1 MTRRKMIRRKMIRRK
16 TIRGK
21 MFPLLALVAA
31 LGALGLVRTPV
42 SAQQEQPAPGRGQ
55 SVADTLESIQK
66 ARVVTR
72 VLFTVAH
79 PDDEA
84 STLLTYLPH
93 ALGTDTT
100 LLTLN
105 RGEGGQNAIGPEQGA
120 QLGILRSSELS
131 AAMNVEGAHLY
142 FTRVVD
148 FGFSKT
154 LEETRE
160 KWNGLEL
167 EDMVRVIRMLR
178 PQIVVN
184 GWGGQKTG
192 HGNHQDSGY
201 QTPVAVEAAADPA
214 KYPEQIAEG
223 LKPWRASMILNPV
236 RATAQDEKVDYTGS
250 WIVPADEIS
259 PIWGMSYRDIALE
272 GYLHHRSQGV
282 TPFLNS
288 PFLRRP
294 YGLKRATGGAPSPS
308 DFAQPISTLARL
320 IPVPADE
327 ALTVTDRSLDAA
339 RMAAEK
345 LDWPGAVRSI
355 AAAGKQIASLEEQ
368 VRSSKDPRAADALW
382 ELSEVRQRINHAL
395 ADAAAVKIVCNS
407 DRSELVTGENFTVRA
422 EVAHRPD
429 LPATFSKPVLQMP
442 AGWNISKQEEKDGS
456 TNFTVA
462 VPADA
467 KNPHSAGDFIYP
479 FPPAF
484 VLAAS
489 HVSVDGYAFDFSV
502 PVQNLHS
509 TSVTVL
515 EYPLRIVPPVELTPE
530 PEQYDVVA
538 SRQPQQFD
546 VFARVHSFAQTPSK
560 VSVGVE
566 VPSGWKAP
574 QPVEIEF
581 SGAGDRLVHLAVMPP
596 ANIPV
601 GNYELKTYAKRG
613 DARYEMSIEPLPS
626 LPSYLWSAPAEVPVH
641 VFSIVVPEHL
651 RVGYISADNDAA
663 IPDSLRRLGVDV
675 EMVDANAL
683 AFGDLSRFDA
693 IVIGMRAY
701 ELRSDVVASNSRL
714 LDYAAGGGTLV
725 VLDQR
730 PAVWDPLK
738 PAPFPATMG
747 PGPRVTDENA
757 AVNFTD
763 PASPLLNF
771 PNKIES
777 HDFDNWIQERGLYFL
792 EKWDAQYHTVLS
804 MRDPGEKDLLGSL
817 VWAHTGKGM
826 YIYTG
831 LSFSRQL
838 PEGNG
843 GAFRLFINLLSQSRN
858 KAK

>member
-1 MTRRKMIRRKMIRRK
+1 MRRWKKF
-16 TIRGK
+16 GVLS
-21 MFPLLALVAA
+21 LLAATCALTLVLA
-31 LGALGLVRTPV
+31 RV
-42 SAQQEQPAPGRGQ
+42 SAQQEPAAPGRGQ

-120 QLGILRSSELS
+120 QLGILRSSELL
-131 AAMNVEGAHLY
+131 AAMQVEGPHLY
-142 FTRVVD
+142 FTRVID

-154 LEETRE
+154 LEETLE

-178 PQIVVN
+178 PQIVIN

-201 QTPVAVEAAADPA
+201 QTAKALVAAADPT
-214 KYPEQIAEG
+214 KYPDQIAEG
-223 LKPWRASMILNPV
+223 LKPWRAQMLLDPV

-250 WIVPADEIS
+250 WVVPADEIS
-259 PIWGMSYRDIALE
+259 PIWGLSYRDIALE

-294 YGLKRATGGAPSPS
+294 YGLKLTTGGPPSPS
-308 DFAQPISTLARL
+308 DFAQPLTSLSRV
-320 IPVPADE
+320 IPVPSEDSLA
-327 ALTVTDRSLDAA
+327 ATDRDLDQA
-339 RMAAEK
+339 RIAAEK
-345 LDWPGAVRSI
+345 LDWAAAVRSI
-355 AAAGKQIASLEEQ
+355 AEAGKQIVRLEDQVKHSEDPSAAGGLWELEQ
-368 VRSSKDPRAADALW
+368 VR
-382 ELSEVRQRINHAL
+382 ERINHAL
-395 ADAAAVKIVCNS
+395 GDAAAIKIVSNA
-407 DRSELVTGENFTVRA
+407 DRSELVAGEDFSVRA
-422 EVAHRPD
+422 QVGHRID
-429 LPATFSKPVLQMP
+429 LPATFSKPELVLP
-442 AGWNISKQEEKDGS
+442 SGWNIKKQEEKDGS
-456 TNFTVA
+456 TNFNVA

-467 KNPHSAGDFIYP
+467 KTPHTPGDFLYP
-479 FPPAF
+479 FPPPLVSART
-484 VLAAS
+484 
-489 HVSVDGYAFDFSV
+489 HVEADGYAFDFIQ
-502 PVQNLHS
+502 PVQSLHA
-509 TSVTVL
+509 TTVSVL
-515 EYPLRIVPPVELTPE
+515 SYPLRIVPPVGLTPE
-530 PEQYDVVA
+530 PEEYVVVE
-538 SRQPQQFD
+538 SRQPKQFD

-566 VPSGWKAP
+566 VPSGWRSPAP
-574 QPVEIEF
+574 EIVEF
-581 SGAGDRLVHLAVMPP
+581 SGAGDRLVHVTVTPP
-596 ANIPV
+596 AKIAA
-601 GNYELKTYAKRG
+601 GNYELKAYAKRG
-613 DARYEMSIEPLPS
+613 QETFGTSLEPLPS
-626 LPSYLWSAPAEVPVH
+626 LPTYLWSAPATVPLH
-641 VFSIVVPEHL
+641 VFSITVPEHL
-651 RVGYISADNDAA
+651 RVGYISAENDA

-675 EMVDANAL
+675 EMLDANSL
-683 AFGDLSRFDA
+683 AFGNLSRFDA
-693 IVIGMRAY
+693 IVVGMRAY

-730 PAVWDPLK
+730 PAIWDALK

-747 PGPRVTDENA
+747 PGPRVTVEDA

-763 PASPLLNF
+763 SASPLLNF
-771 PNKIES
+771 PNKIEA
-777 HDFDNWIQERGLYFL
+777 HDFDGWVQERGLYFW
-792 EKWDAQYHTVLS
+792 EKWDGKYHTVLS
-804 MRDPGEKDLLGSL
+804 MHDPGEKDVMGSL
-817 VWAHTGKGM
+817 VWAGTGKGT

-838 PEGNG
+838 PEGNA
-843 GAFRLFINLLSQSRN
+843 GAFRLFVNLLSPSRR
-858 KAK
+858 

>member
-1 MTRRKMIRRKMIRRK
+1 MKCRLK
-16 TIRGK
+16 
-21 MFPLLALVAA
+21 
-31 LGALGLVRTPV
+31 LGLVSLLATLCVSSLVLTRV
-42 SAQQEQPAPGRGQ
+42 SAQQEASAPGRGQ

-131 AAMNVEGAHLY
+131 AAMNVEGPHLY

-154 LEETRE
+154 LQETLE
-160 KWNGLEL
+160 KWQGVEL
-167 EDMVRVIRMLR
+167 EDMVRAIRMLR

-201 QTPVAVEAAADPA
+201 QTPKAVEAAADPT
-214 KYPEQIAEG
+214 KYPDQIAER
-223 LKPWRASMILNPV
+223 LKPWRVETILNPV
-236 RATAQDEKVDYTGS
+236 RATAPDEKVDYTGA
-250 WIVPADEIS
+250 WVVPADEIS
-259 PIWGMSYRDIALE
+259 PIWGLSYREISVQ

-288 PFLRRP
+288 PFIRRP
-294 YGLKRATGGAPSPS
+294 YGLKRTTGDAPSPS
-308 DFAQPISTLARL
+308 DFAQPLTSLARVL
-320 IPVPADE
+320 PVPAEDLL
-327 ALTVTDRSLDAA
+327 AAADHDLDQA

-345 LDWPGAVRSI
+345 LDWPAAVRSI
-355 AAAGKQIASLEEQ
+355 AEAGKQIVSLEDRMKRSQDSSAASGLWELEQ
-368 VRSSKDPRAADALW
+368 VR
-382 ELSEVRQRINHAL
+382 ERINHAF
-395 ADAAAVKIVCNS
+395 ADAAAIKIISNA
-407 DRSELVTGENFTVRA
+407 DRSELVAGEGFSVRA
-422 EVAHRPD
+422 EVAHRKD
-429 LPATFSKPVLQMP
+429 VPATFSKPELSLP
-442 AGWNISKQEEKDGS
+442 SGWSITKQEEKDGS
-456 TNFTVA
+456 TNFSVA
-462 VPADA
+462 VPAGA
-467 KNPHSAGDFIYP
+467 KTPHTPGDFLYP
-479 FPPAF
+479 FPPPLVSART
-484 VLAAS
+484 
-489 HVSVDGYAFDFSV
+489 HVEAEGYAFDFSA
-502 PVQNLHS
+502 PVQSLHA
-509 TSVTVL
+509 TSVSVL
-515 EYPLRIVPPVELTPE
+515 SYPLRVVPPVGITPE
-530 PEQYDVVA
+530 PEQYVVLE
-538 SRQPQQFD
+538 SHQPKQFE
-546 VFARVHSFAQTPSK
+546 VFARIHSFAQTPSK

-574 QPVEIEF
+574 VPEMVEF
-581 SGAGDRLVHLAVMPP
+581 SGAGDRLIHMTVTPP
-596 ANIPV
+596 AKIAA
-601 GNYELKTYAKRG
+601 GNYELKAYARRG
-613 DARYEMSIEPLPS
+613 EEKFETSLEPLPS
-626 LPSYLWSAPAEVPVH
+626 LPTYLWSSPAAVPLH
-641 VFSIVVPEHL
+641 VFSLAMPEHL
-651 RVGYISADNDAA
+651 RVGYISSDNDAA
-663 IPDSLRRLGVDV
+663 IPDSLRRLGVEV
-675 EMVDANAL
+675 EMLGPNAL
-683 AFGDLSRFDA
+683 AFSDLSRFDS

-701 ELRSDVVASNSRL
+701 ELRSDVAASNSRL

-771 PNKIES
+771 PNKIEAR
-777 HDFDNWIQERGLYFL
+777 DFDGWVQERGLYFW
-792 EKWDAQYHTVLS
+792 EKWDEKYRTVLS
-804 MRDPGEKDLLGSL
+804 MHDPGEKDVMGSL
-817 VWAHTGKGM
+817 VWTRTGKGV

-838 PEGNG
+838 PEGNA
-843 GAFRLFINLLSQSRN
+843 GAFRLFVNLLSQSRN
-858 KAK
+858 KGK

>member
-1 MTRRKMIRRKMIRRK
+1 MKRPQKF
-16 TIRGK
+16 GLL
-21 MFPLLALVAA
+21 LLAALCALSIVLTQVA
-31 LGALGLVRTPV
+31 
-42 SAQQEQPAPGRGQ
+42 AQQEAPAPGRGQ

-131 AAMNVEGAHLY
+131 AAMNVEGPHLY

-154 LEETRE
+154 LEETLE
-160 KWNGLEL
+160 KWQGLEL
-167 EDMVRVIRMLR
+167 EDMVRAIRMLR
-178 PQIVVN
+178 PQIVIN

-192 HGNHQDSGY
+192 HGNHQASGY
-201 QTPVAVEAAADPA
+201 QTPKAVEAAADPT
-214 KYPEQIAEG
+214 KYPDQIAEG
-223 LKPWRASMILNPV
+223 LKPWRVETILNPV

-250 WIVPADEIS
+250 WVVPADEIS
-259 PIWGMSYRDIALE
+259 PIWGLSYRDISLE

-282 TPFLNS
+282 TPFLNA
-288 PFLRRP
+288 PFVRRP
-294 YGLKRATGGAPSPS
+294 YGLKRATGGPASPS
-308 DFAQPISTLARL
+308 DFAQPLMSLARV
-320 IPVPADE
+320 IPVPAEDSLAAADR
-327 ALTVTDRSLDAA
+327 ALDQA

-355 AAAGKQIASLEEQ
+355 AEAGKQIASLEDR
-368 VRSSKDPRAADALW
+368 VKRSQDSSVAGALW
-382 ELSEVRQRINHAL
+382 ELEQVRERINHAL
-395 ADAAAVKIVCNS
+395 SDAAAIKIVSNS
-407 DRSELVTGENFTVRA
+407 DRSELVAGEGFSVRA
-422 EVAHRPD
+422 EVVHRD
-429 LPATFSKPVLQMP
+429 GVPATFSKPELALP
-442 AGWNISKQEEKDGS
+442 SGWSITKQEEKDGS
-456 TNFTVA
+456 TNFSVA
-462 VPADA
+462 VPANA
-467 KNPHSAGDFIYP
+467 QTPRAPGDFLYP
-479 FPPAF
+479 FPPPLVRAR
-484 VLAAS
+484 A
-489 HVSVDGYAFDFSV
+489 HVEADGYAFDFAA
-502 PVQNLHS
+502 PVQSLHAS
-509 TSVTVL
+509 TVSVL
-515 EYPLRIVPPVELTPE
+515 SYPLRIVPPVELTPQ
-530 PEQYDVVA
+530 PEQYVVVE
-538 SRQPQQFD
+538 SRQPRQFD
-546 VFARVHSFAQTPSK
+546 VFARVHSFSQTPSK

-574 QPVEIEF
+574 APEAIEF
-581 SGAGDRLVHLAVMPP
+581 SGAGDRLVHLTVMPP
-596 ANIPV
+596 PKIAA
-601 GNYELKTYAKRG
+601 GNYELKAYAKRG
-613 DARYEMSIEPLPS
+613 EEKFETSLEPLPS
-626 LPSYLWSAPAEVPVH
+626 LPTYLWSAPATVPVH
-641 VFSIVVPEHL
+641 VFSIAVPDHL

-675 EMVDANAL
+675 EMIDANAL

-693 IVIGMRAY
+693 IVAGMRAY

-714 LDYAAGGGTLV
+714 LDYATGGGTLV

-730 PAVWDPLK
+730 PAIWDAVK

-757 AVNFTD
+757 AVNYTD

-771 PNKIES
+771 PNKIEA
-777 HDFDNWIQERGLYFL
+777 HDFDGWMQERGLYFW
-792 EKWDAQYHTVLS
+792 EKWDAKYHTVLS
-804 MRDPGEKDLLGSL
+804 MHDPGEKDVMGSL
-817 VWAHTGKGM
+817 VWTRTGKGT

-838 PEGNG
+838 PEGNA
-843 GAFRLFINLLSQSRN
+843 GAFRLFVNLLSQSRN

>member
-1 MTRRKMIRRKMIRRK
+1 MKRRQNL
-16 TIRGK
+16 GLLS
-21 MFPLLALVAA
+21 LLAALFGLAFVLTRVA
-31 LGALGLVRTPV
+31 
-42 SAQQEQPAPGRGQ
+42 AQQEPPAPGRGQ

-131 AAMNVEGAHLY
+131 AAMNVEGPHLY

-154 LEETRE
+154 LEETLE

-178 PQIVVN
+178 PQIVIN

-192 HGNHQDSGY
+192 HGNHQDSGF
-201 QTPVAVEAAADPA
+201 QTPKAVEAAADPT
-214 KYPEQIAEG
+214 KYPDQIAEG
-223 LKPWRASMILNPV
+223 LKPWHAQMILDPV

-250 WIVPADEIS
+250 WVVPADEIS
-259 PIWGMSYRDIALE
+259 PIWGLSYRDIALE

-294 YGLKRATGGAPSPS
+294 YGLKRATGGPPSPS
-308 DFAQPISTLARL
+308 DFEQPLMSLASV
-320 IPVPADE
+320 IPVPAGE
-327 ALTVTDRSLDAA
+327 ALAAADHALDQA

-355 AAAGKQIASLEEQ
+355 AAAAKQIASLEDR
-368 VRSSKDPRAADALW
+368 VKSSQDPSAEGGLW
-382 ELSEVRQRINHAL
+382 ELAQVRERINHAL
-395 ADAAAVKIVCNS
+395 ADAAAVKIVSNS
-407 DRSELVTGENFTVRA
+407 DRSELVAGEEFSVRA
-422 EVAHRPD
+422 EIKHRPD
-429 LPATFSKPVLQMP
+429 LPATFSKPVLILP
-442 AGWNISKQEEKDGS
+442 PGWNITKQEEKDGS
-456 TNFTVA
+456 TNFSVA
-462 VPADA
+462 VPAGA
-467 KNPHSAGDFIYP
+467 QMPHSPGDFIYP
-479 FPPAF
+479 FPPPF
-484 VLAAS
+484 VLACS
-489 HVSVDGYAFDFSV
+489 HVEANGYAFDFTAPVESLHATTVSV
-502 PVQNLHS
+502 LS
-509 TSVTVL
+509 
-515 EYPLRIVPPVELTPE
+515 YPLRIVPPVELTPQ
-530 PEQYDVVA
+530 PEQYVVVE
-538 SRQPQQFD
+538 SRQPRQLD
-546 VFARVHSFAQTPSK
+546 VFARVHSFAQKPSK

-566 VPSGWKAP
+566 VPAGWKAP
-574 QPVEIEF
+574 APEAIEF
-581 SGAGDRLVHLAVMPP
+581 SGAGDRLVHLTVTPP
-596 ANIPV
+596 AKV
-601 GNYELKTYAKRG
+601 TTGNYILKAYAKRG
-613 DARYEMSIEPLPS
+613 DEKFEVSLEPLAS
-626 LPSYLWSAPAEVPVH
+626 LPTYLWSAPATVPVH
-641 VFSIVVPEHL
+641 VFSIAVPEHL
-651 RVGYISADNDAA
+651 RVGYISADNDA
-663 IPDSLRRLGVDV
+663 IQDSLRRLGVDV
-675 EMVDANAL
+675 EMLDANAL
-683 AFGDLSRFDA
+683 AFGDLSRFDS
-693 IVIGMRAY
+693 IVVGMRAY

-757 AVNFTD
+757 AVNYAD

-771 PNKIES
+771 PNKIET
-777 HDFDNWIQERGLYFL
+777 HDFDGWVQERGLYFW

-804 MRDPGEKDLLGSL
+804 MHDPGEKDLTGSL
-817 VWAHTGKGM
+817 VWTRTGKGT

-838 PEGNG
+838 PEGNA
-843 GAFRLFINLLSQSRN
+843 GAFRLFVNLLSQSRN
-858 KAK
+858 IAK

>member
-1 MTRRKMIRRKMIRRK
+1 MKRAKKL
-16 TIRGK
+16 GLLS
-21 MFPLLALVAA
+21 LLAA
-31 LGALGLVRTPV
+31 LSALAIALTQV
-42 SAQQEQPAPGRGQ
+42 SAQQEGPAPGRGQ

-131 AAMNVEGAHLY
+131 AAMNVEGPRLY

-154 LEETRE
+154 LQETLE
-160 KWNGLEL
+160 KWQGVEL
-167 EDMVRVIRMLR
+167 EDMVRAIRMLR
-178 PQIVVN
+178 PQIVIN

-192 HGNHQDSGY
+192 HGNHQASGY
-201 QTPVAVEAAADPA
+201 QTPKAVEAAADPT
-214 KYPEQIAEG
+214 KYPDQIAEG
-223 LKPWRASMILNPV
+223 LKPWRVGTILNPV

-250 WIVPADEIS
+250 WVVPADEIS
-259 PIWGMSYRDIALE
+259 PIWGLSYRDISME

-288 PFLRRP
+288 PFIRRP
-294 YGLKRATGGAPSPS
+294 YGLKRATGGQPSPS
-308 DFAQPISTLARL
+308 DFAQPLMSLVRV
-320 IPVPADE
+320 IPVPAEESLAAADH
-327 ALTVTDRSLDAA
+327 ALDQA

-355 AAAGKQIASLEEQ
+355 AEAGKQIASLEDQVKRSQDPSAAGGLWELEQ
-368 VRSSKDPRAADALW
+368 VR
-382 ELSEVRQRINHAL
+382 ERINHAL
-395 ADAAAVKIVCNS
+395 SDAAAIKIVSNA
-407 DRSELVTGENFTVRA
+407 DRSELVAGEGFSVRA
-422 EVAHRPD
+422 EVVHRD
-429 LPATFSKPVLQMP
+429 GVPATFSKPELALP
-442 AGWNISKQEEKDGS
+442 LGWSITKQEEKDGS
-456 TNFTVA
+456 TNFSVA
-462 VPADA
+462 VPAGA
-467 KNPHSAGDFIYP
+467 QTPRAPGDFLNP
-479 FPPAF
+479 FPPPLVRARTN
-484 VLAAS
+484 VE
-489 HVSVDGYAFDFSV
+489 VDGYAFDFTA
-502 PVQNLHS
+502 PVQSLHAS
-509 TSVTVL
+509 TVSVL
-515 EYPLRIVPPVELTPE
+515 SYPLRIVPPVELTPQ
-530 PEQYDVVA
+530 PEQYVVVE
-538 SRQPQQFD
+538 SRQPRQFD
-546 VFARVHSFAQTPSK
+546 VFARVHSFAQAPSK

-566 VPSGWKAP
+566 VPPGWKAP
-574 QPVEIEF
+574 APEAIEF
-581 SGAGDRLVHLAVMPP
+581 SGAGDRLVHLTVMPP
-596 ANIPV
+596 AKIAA
-601 GNYELKTYAKRG
+601 GNYELKAYAKR
-613 DARYEMSIEPLPS
+613 REEKFETSLEPLPS
-626 LPSYLWSAPAEVPVH
+626 LPTYLWSAPATVPVH
-641 VFSIVVPEHL
+641 VFSIAVPEHL

-675 EMVDANAL
+675 EMIDANAL

-693 IVIGMRAY
+693 IVAGMRAY

-730 PAVWDPLK
+730 PAIWDALK

-757 AVNFTD
+757 AVSYTD

-771 PNKIES
+771 PNKIEAR
-777 HDFDNWIQERGLYFL
+777 DFDGWVQERGLYFW
-792 EKWDAQYHTVLS
+792 EKWDPQYHTVLS
-804 MRDPGEKDLLGSL
+804 MHDPGEKDVMGSL
-817 VWAHTGKGM
+817 VWTRTGKGT

-838 PEGNG
+838 PEGNA
-843 GAFRLFINLLSQSRN
+843 GAFRLFVNLLSQSRN
-858 KAK
+858 KTK

>member
-1 MTRRKMIRRKMIRRK
+1 MKRRQKFR
-16 TIRGK
+16 
-21 MFPLLALVAA
+21 LLSLLTALCA
-31 LGALGLVRTPV
+31 LIFVLARV
-42 SAQQEQPAPGRGQ
+42 SAQQEPPAPGRGQ
-55 SVADTLESIQK
+55 NVADTLESIQK

-131 AAMNVEGAHLY
+131 AAMNVEGPHLY

-154 LEETRE
+154 LEETLE
-160 KWNGLEL
+160 KWQGVEL
-167 EDMVRVIRMLR
+167 EDMVRAIRMLR
-178 PQIVVN
+178 PQVVIN

-201 QTPVAVEAAADPA
+201 QTPKAVEAAADPT
-214 KYPEQIAEG
+214 KYPDQIAEG
-223 LKPWRASMILNPV
+223 LKPWRVEMILDPV
-236 RATAQDEKVDYTGS
+236 RATTQDEKVDYTGS
-250 WIVPADEIS
+250 WVVPADEIS
-259 PIWGMSYRDIALE
+259 PIWGLSYRDIALE

-294 YGLKRATGGAPSPS
+294 YGLKRTTGGPPSPS
-308 DFAQPISTLARL
+308 DFAQPLTSLARV
-320 IPVPADE
+320 IPVKAEDSLAAADH
-327 ALTVTDRSLDAA
+327 ALDQA
-339 RMAAEK
+339 RLAAEK

-355 AAAGKQIASLEEQ
+355 AEAGKQISSLEDQ
-368 VRSSKDPRAADALW
+368 VKRSQDSSAAGALW
-382 ELSEVRQRINHAL
+382 ELQQVRERINHAL
-395 ADAAAVKIVCNS
+395 ADAAAIKIVSNA
-407 DRSELVTGENFTVRA
+407 DRSELVAGEGFSVR
-422 EVAHRPD
+422 VQLAHRSNV
-429 LPATFSKPVLQMP
+429 PATFSKPELALP
-442 AGWNISKQEEKDGS
+442 NGWSITKQEEKDGS
-456 TNFTVA
+456 TNISVS
-462 VPADA
+462 VPAA
-467 KNPHSAGDFIYP
+467 AQAPRKPGDFLYP
-479 FPPAF
+479 FPPPL
-484 VLAAS
+484 VS
-489 HVSVDGYAFDFSV
+489 TVTHVEADGYAFDFTA
-502 PVQNLHS
+502 PVQSLHA
-509 TSVTVL
+509 TTVSVL
-515 EYPLRIVPPVELTPE
+515 SYPLRIVPPVELTPQ
-530 PEQYDVVA
+530 PEQYVVVE
-538 SRQPQQFD
+538 SHQPSQFD
-546 VFARVHSFAQTPSK
+546 VFARVHSFAQLPSK

-574 QPVEIEF
+574 APESIEF
-581 SGAGDRLVHLAVMPP
+581 SGAGDRLVHLTVLPP
-596 ANIPV
+596 AKIAA
-601 GNYELKTYAKRG
+601 GNYELKAYAKRG
-613 DARYEMSIEPLPS
+613 EEIFETSLEPLPS
-626 LPSYLWSAPAEVPVH
+626 LPTYLWSAPAIVPVH
-641 VFSIVVPEHL
+641 VFSIAVPDHL
-651 RVGYISADNDAA
+651 RVGYISADNDA

-675 EMVDANAL
+675 EMLDANAL
-683 AFGDLSRFDA
+683 AFGDLGRCDA
-693 IVIGMRAY
+693 IVVGMRAY

-757 AVNFTD
+757 AVNYTD

-771 PNKIES
+771 PNKIEA
-777 HDFDNWIQERGLYFL
+777 HDFDGWVQERGLYFW
-792 EKWDAQYHTVLS
+792 EKWDTQYHTVLS
-804 MRDPGEKDLLGSL
+804 IHDPGEKDAMGSL
-817 VWAHTGKGM
+817 VWTHTGKGT

-838 PEGNG
+838 PEGNA
-843 GAFRLFINLLSQSRN
+843 GAFRLFVNLLSQSRN

>member
-1 MTRRKMIRRKMIRRK
+1 MKRPQKL
-16 TIRGK
+16 GL
-21 MFPLLALVAA
+21 FSLLAALCALTFVLTRVA
-31 LGALGLVRTPV
+31 
-42 SAQQEQPAPGRGQ
+42 AQQEAPAPGRGQ

-131 AAMNVEGAHLY
+131 AAMNVEGPHLY

-154 LEETRE
+154 LEETLE
-160 KWNGLEL
+160 KWQGVEL
-167 EDMVRVIRMLR
+167 EDMVRAIRMLR
-178 PQIVVN
+178 PQIVIN

-192 HGNHQDSGY
+192 HGNHQASGF
-201 QTPVAVEAAADPA
+201 QTPKAVEAAADPA
-214 KYPEQIAEG
+214 KYPDQIAEG
-223 LKPWRASMILNPV
+223 LKPWRVETILNPV

-250 WIVPADEIS
+250 WVVPADDIS
-259 PIWGMSYRDIALE
+259 PIWGLSYRDISLE

-294 YGLKRATGGAPSPS
+294 YGLKRATGGPASPS
-308 DFAQPISTLARL
+308 DFAQPLTSLARL
-320 IPVPADE
+320 IPVPAEDSLAAADH
-327 ALTVTDRSLDAA
+327 ALDQA

-355 AAAGKQIASLEEQ
+355 AEAGKQIASLEDR
-368 VRSSKDPRAADALW
+368 VKRSQDSSAAGALW
-382 ELSEVRQRINHAL
+382 ELEQVRERINHAL
-395 ADAAAVKIVCNS
+395 SDAAAIKIVSNS
-407 DRSELVTGENFTVRA
+407 DRSELVAGEGFSVRA
-422 EVAHRPD
+422 EVVHRND
-429 LPATFSKPVLQMP
+429 APATFSKPELALP
-442 AGWNISKQEEKDGS
+442 SGWNITKQEEKDGS
-456 TNFTVA
+456 TNFSVA
-462 VPADA
+462 VPGNAQTPRA
-467 KNPHSAGDFIYP
+467 PGDFLYP
-479 FPPAF
+479 FPPPLVRART
-484 VLAAS
+484 
-489 HVSVDGYAFDFSV
+489 HVEADGYAFDFTA
-502 PVQNLHS
+502 PVQSLHAS
-509 TSVTVL
+509 TVSVL
-515 EYPLRIVPPVELTPE
+515 SYPLRIVPPVELTPQ
-530 PEQYDVVA
+530 PEQYVVVE
-538 SRQPQQFD
+538 SRQPRQFD
-546 VFARVHSFAQTPSK
+546 VFARVHSFAQTASK

-574 QPVEIEF
+574 APEAIEF
-581 SGAGDRLVHLAVMPP
+581 SGAGDRLVHLTVMPP
-596 ANIPV
+596 PKIAA
-601 GNYELKTYAKRG
+601 GNYELKAYAKRG
-613 DARYEMSIEPLPS
+613 EEKFETSLEPLPS
-626 LPSYLWSAPAEVPVH
+626 LPTYLWSAPAAVPVH
-641 VFSIVVPEHL
+641 VFSIAVPEHL

-675 EMVDANAL
+675 EMIDANAL
-683 AFGDLSRFDA
+683 AFGNLSRFDA
-693 IVIGMRAY
+693 IVAGMRAY

-714 LDYAAGGGTLV
+714 LDYASGGGTLV

-730 PAVWDPLK
+730 PAIWDALK

-757 AVNFTD
+757 AVNYTD

-771 PNKIES
+771 PNKIET
-777 HDFDNWIQERGLYFL
+777 HDFDGWVQERGLYFW

-804 MRDPGEKDLLGSL
+804 MHDPGEKDVMGSL
-817 VWAHTGKGM
+817 VWTRTGKGT

-838 PEGNG
+838 PEGNA
-843 GAFRLFINLLSQSRN
+843 GAFRLFVNLLSQSR
-858 KAK
+858 AKGK